1 MLPALIAAVS
11 GGSCPPTQV
20 GCPGYNYPPPVLLW
34 ILLAASILFLT
45 AVLVD
50 WRRQ

>member
-11 GGSCPPTQV
+11 GNCPPTQV
-20 GCPGYNYPPPVLLW
+20 GCPGYTYPQPVLLW
-34 ILLAASILFLT
+34 ILLFASIIFLS
-45 AVLVD
+45 AVLFG